1 MAGEQGIGSD
11 RLLRRDCSDEESEE
25 EAAGGEATERRD
37 KERAYSL
44 DDVQRALR
52 IMVARP
58 KVTGEKVS
66 PADAAREVG
75 QPQMAWKVSQ
85 LARRL
90 GQLADDEARFAQI
103 EGLSV
108 EDVFPAKGPKPCSS
122 TMLAP
127 EESLLIK
134 AACDWAV
141 DGGFPLRRA
150 HVHDVIVGIVKQ
162 EQREVGAGRP
172 YSVSKSSVQRWM
184 KKNRVGK
191 YSTSSIA
198 LVRAAKSTPELRDA
212 WFGKI
217 RRFVEE
223 LGEAR
228 LVPYTS
234 IDEWPNVDRFNMD
247 EDGVNTTKHRDPA
260 LCSIN
265 PHADEMH
272 RLFDVGLEKMAK
284 HASDVM
290 VTRGDGEIMTSL
302 LVKERGGTAKKRK
315 KGERLQL
322 YAPSNY
328 DWQGLRDEGAPDGQ
342 TLKIGLAITPNGSMV
357 LELFEKWCRFFVQEC
372 LELGQ
377 GTRERPVLLFL
388 DGHASRWTVAGLG
401 YLREN
406 HVYACHPRRRLRR
419 PRCRRCLPR
428 RCR

>member
-1 MAGEQGIGSD
+1 MANEQGIGSD

-25 EAAGGEATERRD
+25 EAAEREATERRD

-198 LVRAAKSTPELRDA
+198 LVRAAKSTPELRDV

-223 LGEAR
+223 LVIAFVSFAR
-228 LVPYTS
+228 
-234 IDEWPNVDRFNMD
+234 M
-247 EDGVNTTKHRDPA
+247 
-260 LCSIN
+260 
-265 PHADEMH
+265 
-272 RLFDVGLEKMAK
+272 
-284 HASDVM
+284 
-290 VTRGDGEIMTSL
+290 
-302 LVKERGGTAKKRK
+302 
-315 KGERLQL
+315 
-322 YAPSNY
+322 
-328 DWQGLRDEGAPDGQ
+328 
-342 TLKIGLAITPNGSMV
+342 
-357 LELFEKWCRFFVQEC
+357 
-372 LELGQ
+372 
-377 GTRERPVLLFL
+377 
-388 DGHASRWTVAGLG
+388 
-401 YLREN
+401 
-406 HVYACHPRRRLRR
+406 
-419 PRCRRCLPR
+419 
-428 RCR
+428 